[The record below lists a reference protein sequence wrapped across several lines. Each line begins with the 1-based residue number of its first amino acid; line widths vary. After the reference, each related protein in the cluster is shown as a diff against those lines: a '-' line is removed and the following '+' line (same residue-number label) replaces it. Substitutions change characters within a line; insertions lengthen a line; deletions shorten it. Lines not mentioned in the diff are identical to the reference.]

1 MSEED
6 QSAGELQSIVWGW
19 QAFDRLSQ
27 FLLSVDL
34 RAGVAS
40 NNYVVYTM
48 ERLETCLMN
57 VRLLREHLLSVR
69 DGEDAE
75 LDANELLV
83 VQMYD
88 DQLGELLICL
98 KEVHHE
104 CQEYADRL
112 KRESP

>member
-19 QAFDRLSQ
+19 QAFFDRLSH
-27 FLLSVDL
+27 FLVSVDL

-40 NNYVVYTM
+40 KNYVVYAM

-57 VRLLREHLLSVR
+57 VRFLRQRLVSVR
-69 DGEDAE
+69 DEEDAE

-88 DQLGELLICL
+88 DQLG
-98 KEVHHE
+98 
-104 CQEYADRL
+104 
-112 KRESP
+112 